1 MGPSEG
7 VVQVAGHEYGFVHFA
22 GIVADD
28 FGSLLALLV
37 VQVGVG
43 GDKYELVEFEF
54 YRGPTFIAGQVGYIA
69 AFDRQVFLH
78 QCSAAYAAVFVE
90 GLGIAIEVGIVETRA
105 LGDVA

>member
-28 FGSLLALLV
+28 FGSLFALLV

-54 YRGPTFIAGQVGYIA
+54 WSGWR
-69 AFDRQVFLH
+69 
-78 QCSAAYAAVFVE
+78 
-90 GLGIAIEVGIVETRA
+90 
-105 LGDVA
+105 